1 MAINR
6 FVADRFRRI
15 WHIAQDIAD
24 HPGQSRRDLADKFH
38 LSERQVQAD
47 LNIIRCDMRLPLV
60 RRSGYRFMDEAPPAN
75 DGALTLQE
83 AQLLASII
91 SRARGDRVIPSGRL
105 DSLVAKLPS
114 LFPPH
119 IAPLAAQTL
128 RAALAGR
135 RGARDGFTTLMAAI
149 LRGEWVKLHYTVSG
163 PNGEQWLERE
173 PVIRPEILIPYL
185 GDWYVIGEIHGRAQQ
200 VMFALDHVT
209 SVSAVSKTTAD
220 VEGMREVAG

>member
-24 HPGQSRRDLADKFH
+24 HPGQSRRELADKFH

-47 LNIIRCDMRLPLV
+47 LNIIRCDMRLPLI
-60 RRSGYRFMDEAPPAN
+60 RRQGYRFMDEAPPAN

-83 AQLLASII
+83 AQLLVSII
-91 SRARGDRVIPSGRL
+91 SRARGDRLIPSGRL

-119 IAPLAAQTL
+119 LAPLAAQTL
-128 RAALAGR
+128 RAALAAR
-135 RGARDGFTTLMAAI
+135 RGATDGFTTLTDAI
-149 LRGEWVKLHYTVSG
+149 LRGSLVKLHYDEVLTERLGRETV
-163 PNGEQWLERE
+163 L
-173 PVIRPEILIPYL
+173 RPELLIPYL
-185 GDWYVIGEIHGRAQQ
+185 GHWYVIGEIHGRAQQ
-200 VMFALDHVT
+200 VMLPIEGI
-209 SVSAVSKTTAD
+209 VSIGPAVGTHAQ
-220 VEGMREVAG
+220 EAAG

>member
-24 HPGQSRRDLADKFH
+24 HPGQSRRELADKFH

-47 LNIIRCDMRLPLV
+47 LNIIRCDMRLPLI
-60 RRSGYRFMDEAPPAN
+60 RRQGYRFMDEAPPAN

-83 AQLLASII
+83 AQLLVSII
-91 SRARGDRVIPSGRL
+91 SRARGDRLIPSGRL

-135 RGARDGFTTLMAAI
+135 RGATDGFTTLADAM
-149 LRGEWVKLHYTVSG
+149 LRGSLAKLHY
-163 PNGEQWLERE
+163 GEVLTERLGQE
-173 PVIRPEILIPYL
+173 TVIRPELLIPYL
-185 GDWYVIGEIHGRAQQ
+185 GHWYVIGEIHGRARQ
-200 VMFALDHVT
+200 VMLALDHIT
-209 SVSAVSKTTAD
+209 SVSAVI
-220 VEGMREVAG
+220 VESIQVEHLREVAG